1 MIASAG
7 GTLLES
13 LSFDAHGNRRDPTTW
28 QGSAPPPTSTNI
40 GFTGQE
46 HVDSQSFI
54 HFNGRIYDPQLGRML
69 QADPVQNPGSQGL
82 NRYAYVANNPLTL
95 TDPTGYSFWDWVKV
109 AAAVAITVWTGGLAA
124 EALAAGNFWTGMAI
138 AAAGGFT
145 AGVVTTGTLQGGLI
159 GAFTAAAFYG
169 IGSAFTPK
177 NAPGL
182 YNSEGNITAI
192 GETGKVLAH
201 GMLGGVSA
209 VLSGRKF
216 GNGFLSA
223 GIAEAASGKI
233 AGVDAKNLGVSA
245 ERVVAAA
252 IVGGTTSVL
261 TGGKFANGAVT
272 SAMAQA
278 FNDEIHKPVPITQK
292 EQEMLDNKDLAGFW
306 DSRMARGDPWGREG
320 ASIWSRGNPNL
331 TDADLLKG
339 DLVLNN
345 LLAALAARDGVWI
358 SDVPMTDVPRLRE
371 MYSSEVGEIGLGI
384 AQAHAQFVGADGI
397 APTLLDGA
405 KYHQVVF
412 AGFGLPASTYGGTP
426 LGDGPDWWLRAQAIA
441 TNRVFHYCDA
451 CAE

>member
-1 MIASAG
+1 
-7 GTLLES
+7 
-13 LSFDAHGNRRDPTTW
+13 
-28 QGSAPPPTSTNI
+28 
-40 GFTGQE
+40 
-46 HVDSQSFI
+46 
-54 HFNGRIYDPQLGRML
+54 ML

-124 EALAAGNFWTGMAI
+124 SALAAGNFWTGMAI

-209 VLSGRKF
+209 VLSGGKF

-339 DLVLNN
+339 DLVIDRLVSTIAEQNGYDMSN
-345 LLAALAARDGVWI
+345 
-358 SDVPMTDVPRLRE
+358 VP
-371 MYSSEVGEIGLGI
+371 SEVRGSVILGMAQGYGDEIQAIGLGI
-384 AQAHAQFVGADGI
+384 AQAHANFVGDAGV
-397 APTLLDGA
+397 APTLTQGA
-405 KYHQVVF
+405 ILHHEVF
-412 AGFGLPASTYGGTP
+412 ANFGLPASTYGGTP
-426 LGDGPDWWLRAQAIA
+426 LGSGPTWWIRAQAVA
-441 TNRVFHYCDA
+441 TNNLAHYCDA
-451 CAE
+451 CAP